1 MKNILTV
8 VTKDE
13 HKFMLNKY
21 KELKEALNQRNKILM
36 KNLNKI
42 IESKKLNN
50 LLTDR
55 STLNRAQGL
64 ELLNEENQSLNT
76 CLKISEDLKKI
87 GVEAE
92 DELNSQAKTLKK
104 NMDKVSL
111 IISKVPG
118 INKVMSSI
126 KFHKYKEK
134 IILGVVIGC
143 ILFLGLYL
151 TYY

>member
-1 MKNILTV
+1 MKNISTV
-8 VTKDE
+8 ITKDE

-21 KELKEALNQRNKILM
+21 KELKESLNQRNRILT
-36 KNLNKI
+36 KNLNRVL
-42 IESKKLNN
+42 ESKKMEDMISDKSNIG
-50 LLTDR
+50 
-55 STLNRAQGL
+55 RAHGI

-87 GVEAE
+87 GVDAE
-92 DELNSQAKTLKK
+92 DKLKSQGKTLNK

-118 INKVMSSI
+118 INKVMKSI

-134 IILGVVIGC
+134 IILGTVVGC
-143 ILFLGLYL
+143 IVFFGLYL